1 MWMYVILCIK
11 MEIIGDVIV
20 NSEEIREIIEES
32 KMKIASIVFGNIAIT
47 IIDDKHKN
55 ELCWLVFSHIA
66 SGKGFSHEDI
76 LDAESDILPRFIE
89 AWASSCEAGS
99 RFSFDSTNVLSISE
113 LSPCVPRFYC
123 RITRSL
129 TAYPHF

>member
-1 MWMYVILCIK
+1 MWMYVILSIK

-66 SGKGFSHEDI
+66 SC
-76 LDAESDILPRFIE
+76 
-89 AWASSCEAGS
+89 SS
-99 RFSFDSTNVLSISE
+99 FVIS
-113 LSPCVPRFYC
+113 S
-123 RITRSL
+123 
-129 TAYPHF
+129 